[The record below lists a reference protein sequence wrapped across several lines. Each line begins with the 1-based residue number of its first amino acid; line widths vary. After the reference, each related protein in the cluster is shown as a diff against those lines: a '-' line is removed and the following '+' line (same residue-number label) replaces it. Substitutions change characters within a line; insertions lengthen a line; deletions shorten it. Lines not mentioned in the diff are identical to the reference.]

1 MNWVYFDE
9 SGDKWSGDQS
19 AGAARQ
25 YIGRLGH
32 VEMGQGPF
40 RLREDHAGSMSE
52 NPTPSFIDIEAS
64 TMRQG

>member
-25 YIGRLGH
+25 QIGRLGQ
-32 VEMGQGPF
+32 VEMGQAPC
-40 RLREDHAGSMSE
+40 RLREDHARSMSE

-64 TMRQG
+64 TVCQG